1 MFLDILIFHGN
12 FWQRLLCF
20 LISRIQLFHW
30 FIILSNNFF
39 CLRIDKKNSFHK
51 IYAQPNTGCLSSCVK
66 SKVVVA
72 SSSFTNSRNQR
83 LTLCRFICENRYKI
97 LNILIIH
104 KVSNQYWQF
113 SNFIKEYKYSHRLP
127 CYSFYYIF
135 HVFSLIFQAKLIRMW
150 CEKQRHSS

>member
-72 SSSFTNSRNQR
+72 SSSFASSRNQS
-83 LTLCRFICENRYKI
+83 LTLCRFICEHRYTT

-104 KVSNQYWQF
+104 KVTKQQF
-113 SNFIKEYKYSHRLP
+113 SSFYKEYKYSHRLS
-127 CYSFYYIF
+127 CCGFYYIF
-135 HVFSLIFQAKLIRMW
+135 DVFSYIFQAKIISKW
-150 CEKQRHSS
+150 CETQQHSS